1 MAALMARRRN
11 PSGPRE
17 QYLSSGIWLQVSDY
31 KMKDGSHVG
40 VYTDITE
47 QKQRQAEIAN
57 AKGEAESALQQLKAA
72 QQQLIVQGKLASLGQ
87 LTAGIAHEIKN
98 PLNFVNNFSALSAEL
113 ADELTTYFS
122 SVTLDEKMR
131 EEVDELTPC

>member
-1 MAALMARRRN
+1 MFPAAENDPAGFMAAVMARRNN

-47 QKQRQAEIAN
+47 LKQRQAEIAN
-57 AKGEAESALQQLKAA
+57 AQGEADSALQQLKAA
-72 QQQLIVQGKLASLGQ
+72 QQQLIVQGKLASP
-87 LTAGIAHEIKN
+87 A
-98 PLNFVNNFSALSAEL
+98 S
-113 ADELTTYFS
+113 
-122 SVTLDEKMR
+122 
-131 EEVDELTPC
+131 